1 MISILLIIFAII
13 LVAGYYKVAD
23 DNIKNRPNSFG
34 VILSQKEQDF
44 ANGKG
49 MIL

>member
-13 LVAGYYKVAD
+13 LTVDYFMAT
-23 DNIKNRPNSFG
+23 DNNPKSKPNSFG
-34 VILSQKEQDF
+34 VTLSQKEQDF